1 MGQAIQHILVTTDL
15 SEESTRAFPTAVQ
28 FASALGARITVLY
41 VLPAMDVNPISSPFV
56 SPIRPP
62 SDEELLRLADADL
75 QALRPKFPG
84 VKLEFA
90 SRVASDIAA
99 EVERFAAGSGADLI
113 VLASHGRTGLRRIVM
128 GSIAEQILRHATRPV
143 LIVPLR

>member
-28 FASALGARITVLY
+28 FAAALGARITVLY

-75 QALRPKFPG
+75 EALRPKFPG
-84 VKLEFA
+84 VKP
-90 SRVASDIAA
+90 SR
-99 EVERFAAGSGADLI
+99 
-113 VLASHGRTGLRRIVM
+113 RR
-128 GSIAEQILRHATRPV
+128 SSRRCAR
-143 LIVPLR
+143 PLRPRRRAANSVPSPSIESSSRRS